1 VTEPLTLLETADLL
15 GRCRYVELSLFG
27 RLGARA
33 PSCADAALV
42 VYLSG
47 ASLAHGFRAGLVE
60 SLLPVSA
67 GLAGA
72 EAWTRTPGGHLDEAL
87 DVLVGPGA
95 DEELLDALVGVVY
108 PAMAVAYAEHAAAAS
123 GPADTA
129 VRRVLR
135 RVLADLDGLTADG
148 RALAPARGAS
158 ARAARVRE
166 LLDAVPGPFGP
177 LAGPT

>member
-1 VTEPLTLLETADLL
+1 M
-15 GRCRYVELSLFG
+15 
-27 RLGARA
+27 
-33 PSCADAALV
+33 
-42 VYLSG
+42 
-47 ASLAHGFRAGLVE
+47 
-60 SLLPVSA
+60 SA

-72 EAWTRTPGGHLDEAL
+72 EAWTRTPGGRLDEAL

-108 PAMAVAYAEHAAAAS
+108 PAMAVAYAEHVAVAS

-148 RALAPARGAS
+148 SALAPARGRERAGAAG
-158 ARAARVRE
+158 ARAARRRARSVRPVGRAD
-166 LLDAVPGPFGP
+166 LRACRSRRRWPGGCGNP
-177 LAGPT
+177 LTPSLH